1 MKKDK
6 LLRSTD
12 MTQGIDRA
20 AHRALFFSLGCN
32 REDLQKPLIA
42 IVNSWNEIV
51 PGCVPQKGVAESVKA
66 GVLEAGG
73 LPFEFNTIGV
83 CDGMAQGHEGMKYSL
98 PSREIIAYS
107 IEIMLEAHRFDGAV
121 FLASCDK
128 ITPAMLMA
136 AARVDIPSIF
146 VLPGAMLAGEH
157 HGEKLTLSLMREYVG
172 RYRAGKI
179 TEEELWQIEEAAC
192 PSLGSCSMMGTAN
205 TMACLCEVLGMAYP
219 LSATTPANT
228 SLKSRE
234 GRMAGRRVMELLRED
249 LKPSDILKHDSFI
262 NAIKISM
269 AIGGSTNAVLHI
281 PAIAHEVGIP
291 LSLEEFGKLSGEIPY
306 ISKVNPSGMK
316 TINDFHEAGGIPA
329 VFKSLKGS
337 IETGLMTVSGKT
349 IGEIAD
355 GAEWKDREMI
365 RPADAPFHF
374 EGGIK
379 VLYGS
384 LAPEGAIVKRSA
396 VNEKMWHHQGP
407 ARVFNSMEEAIGV
420 VERNE
425 VDPGSVIV
433 IRYEGPT
440 GGPGMREM
448 QMITAILVGSGLSEN
463 TALVTDGRFS
473 GSTRG
478 PCIGHVSP
486 EAAEGGP
493 LALVQDGDRI
503 EIDLQEGRL
512 DLQVSE
518 QILQERK
525 KHWKPL
531 RKELKGIL
539 KLYAKIA
546 PRSKDGALWD

>member
-1 MKKDK
+1 
-6 LLRSTD
+6 
-12 MTQGIDRA
+12 
-20 AHRALFFSLGCN
+20 
-32 REDLQKPLIA
+32 
-42 IVNSWNEIV
+42 
-51 PGCVPQKGVAESVKA
+51 
-66 GVLEAGG
+66 
-73 LPFEFNTIGV
+73 
-83 CDGMAQGHEGMKYSL
+83 
-98 PSREIIAYS
+98 
-107 IEIMLEAHRFDGAV
+107 
-121 FLASCDK
+121 
-128 ITPAMLMA
+128 
-136 AARVDIPSIF
+136 
-146 VLPGAMLAGEH
+146 
-157 HGEKLTLSLMREYVG
+157 
-172 RYRAGKI
+172 
-179 TEEELWQIEEAAC
+179 
-192 PSLGSCSMMGTAN
+192 
-205 TMACLCEVLGMAYP
+205 
-219 LSATTPANT
+219 
-228 SLKSRE
+228 
-234 GRMAGRRVMELLRED
+234 
-249 LKPSDILKHDSFI
+249 
-262 NAIKISM
+262 
-269 AIGGSTNAVLHI
+269 
-281 PAIAHEVGIP
+281 
-291 LSLEEFGKLSGEIPY
+291 
-306 ISKVNPSGMK
+306 
-316 TINDFHEAGGIPA
+316 
-329 VFKSLKGS
+329 
-337 IETGLMTVSGKT
+337 
-349 IGEIAD
+349 
-355 GAEWKDREMI
+355 MI